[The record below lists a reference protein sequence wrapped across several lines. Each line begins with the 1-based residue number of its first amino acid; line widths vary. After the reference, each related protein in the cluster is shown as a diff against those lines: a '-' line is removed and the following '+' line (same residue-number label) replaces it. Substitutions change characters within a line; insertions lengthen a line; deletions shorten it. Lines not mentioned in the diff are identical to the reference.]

1 MKKTI
6 IIIGVVITLII
17 SICLVFILKENK
29 KIHLEEK
36 YYDNGELLRITKD
49 EFEDLEKNKEN
60 FILFVHIPGV
70 CQVSLPFAPI
80 VEEFIKENN
89 ITIYSLP
96 FYEITDTSIEEYVK
110 FSPSVLIYKNGS
122 VLSYLDSTK
131 DEHLEYYK
139 TIESFTKWIKEYV
152 HIN

>member
-6 IIIGVVITLII
+6 IIIGVLITLII
-17 SICLVFILKENK
+17 SICLVFILKETK
-29 KIHLEEK
+29 KIDLEEK

-80 VEEFIKENN
+80 VEEFIEENN

-110 FSPSVLIYKNGS
+110 FSPSVLIYKDGS

>member
-6 IIIGVVITLII
+6 IIIGVIITLIV
-17 SICLVFILKENK
+17 SIGLIFILNNK
-29 KIHLEEK
+29 KINLEEK
-36 YYDNGELLRITKD
+36 YYGNGELIKISQD
-49 EFEDLEKNKEN
+49 EFNTLEKDKEN

-80 VEEFIKENN
+80 VEEFIEKEN

-96 FYEITDTSIEEYVK
+96 FYDITDTSVEEYVK
-110 FSPSVLIYKNGS
+110 FSPSVLIYKDGR
-122 VLSYLDSTK
+122 VESYLDSTK

-139 TIESFTKWIKEYV
+139 TIESFTKWIKKYV
-152 HIN
+152 NLK

>member
-6 IIIGVVITLII
+6 IIIGVIITLIV
-17 SICLVFILKENK
+17 SIGLAFILNNK
-29 KIHLEEK
+29 KINLEEK
-36 YYDNGELLRITKD
+36 YYGNGELIKISQD
-49 EFEDLEKNKEN
+49 EFNTLEKDKEN

-80 VEEFIKENN
+80 VEEFIEKEN

-96 FYEITDTSIEEYVK
+96 FYDITDTSVEEYVK
-110 FSPSVLIYKNGS
+110 FSPSVLIYKDGR
-122 VLSYLDSTK
+122 VESYLDSTK

-139 TIESFTKWIKEYV
+139 TIESFTKWIKKYV
-152 HIN
+152 NLK

>member
-1 MKKTI
+1 MKKAL
-6 IIIGVVITLII
+6 IIIGIVITLII
-17 SICLVFILKENK
+17 SICLAFILKENK
-29 KIHLEEK
+29 KIKLEEK

-49 EFEDLEKNKEN
+49 DFINLEKNKEN

-80 VEEFIKENN
+80 VEEFVEENK

-96 FYEITDTSIEEYVK
+96 FYDITDTSIEEYVK
-110 FSPSVLIYKNGS
+110 FSPSVLVYKEGKVIN
-122 VLSYLDSTK
+122 YLDSTK

-139 TIESFTKWIKEYV
+139 SLESFSKWLKEYV
-152 HIN
+152 QIK

>member
-6 IIIGVVITLII
+6 IIIGVIITLIV
-17 SICLVFILKENK
+17 SIGLAFILNNK
-29 KIHLEEK
+29 KINLEEK
-36 YYDNGELLRITKD
+36 YYGNGELIKISQD
-49 EFEDLEKNKEN
+49 EFNTLEKDKEN

-80 VEEFIKENN
+80 VEEFIKKEN

-96 FYEITDTSIEEYVK
+96 FYDITDTSVEEYVK
-110 FSPSVLIYKNGS
+110 FSPSVLIYKDGR
-122 VLSYLDSTK
+122 VESYLDSTK

-139 TIESFTKWIKEYV
+139 TIESFTKWIKKYV
-152 HIN
+152 NLK